1 MGDWGEMSRGPKII
15 GYVLGAFAVWVVA
28 LVIFG
33 AAYGA
38 TAGKR
43 VAQRIAD
50 SLVAE
55 VTVES
60 TDLALV
66 RGRIELEGLKV
77 RKDDLGLLEI
87 DVADV
92 RCELPPLGLS
102 LFDRECRELV
112 VDQVRLEVTSAAV
125 FQLKKPKRKPLRARR
140 VELHDAVLTFSPSA
154 FLPDLGKIEIK
165 VDEVVAGPTT
175 FKTPLSWMFSM
186 EELRATLDLPAGI
199 VVKLEYKHGVL
210 TAAGGI
216 FGSKPVELPISI
228 PVADAA
234 DDAKAEIAKLVQLGR
249 QIAERLVEK
258 RAKDWIKSK
267 LTW

>member
-1 MGDWGEMSRGPKII
+1 MSRGRKIAA
-15 GYVLGAFAVWVVA
+15 YAAGAIALWIIA

-33 AAYGA
+33 ALYGG
-38 TAGKR
+38 TAGNR

-50 SLVAE
+50 SLLAE

-66 RGRIELEGLKV
+66 RGRMELTGMKV
-77 RKDDLGLLEI
+77 RKEDLGHLAI
-87 DVADV
+87 DVAEV
-92 RCELPPLGLS
+92 RCELPPLGLA
-102 LFDRECRELV
+102 LVDRECRDLI
-112 VDQVRLEVTSAAV
+112 VDKVRLDVSSAAV
-125 FQLKKPKRKPLRARR
+125 FQLKKPKRKPLRARH
-140 VELHDAVLTFSPSA
+140 VEIHDAVLTFSPSA

-186 EELRATLDLPAGI
+186 QELRATLDLPAGI
-199 VVKLEYKHGVL
+199 VVQLEYAQGVL
-210 TAAGGI
+210 TASGGI
-216 FGSKPVELPISI
+216 FGSRPVHLPISI
-228 PVADAA
+228 PVADPA

-258 RAKDWIKSK
+258 RAKDWLKSK